1 MGEFEDKLNKILS
14 SPEDMEKIMGLA
26 KTLSVSSVEDKEQQ
40 APGGREHD
48 TGSSAS
54 PFGDI
59 DPRMFKVMTK
69 LMGEYSSRK
78 NDKSELIRALKPYL
92 REDRREQMDN
102 AVKMAKLARIAKS
115 AFSEFSGGDKNI

>member
-26 KTLSVSSVEDKEQQ
+26 KTLSISSEEDKEKPPSGKGD
-40 APGGREHD
+40 AKD
-48 TGSSAS
+48 SSSS

-59 DPRMFKVMTK
+59 DPKIFSIVTK

-92 REDRREQMDN
+92 REERREQMDN
-102 AVKMAKLARIAKS
+102 AMKMAKLAKIAKT
-115 AFSEFSGGDKNI
+115 AFSEFSGGEKNI